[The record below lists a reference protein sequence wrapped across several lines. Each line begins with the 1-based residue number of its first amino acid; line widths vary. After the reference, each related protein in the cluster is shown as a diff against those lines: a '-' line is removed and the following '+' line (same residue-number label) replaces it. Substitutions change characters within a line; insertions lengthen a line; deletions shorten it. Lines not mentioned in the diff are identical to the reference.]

1 MRRVDVLALAGVAV
15 LLGAAFLYGQREP
28 VVAAAP
34 GPDVVALRQAAA
46 LEPCP
51 AALSPDLAAVT
62 LPCLGGGPDVR
73 LQGRPPGPLVV
84 NVWGTWCAPCVEEV
98 PDLVAF
104 AERARGRVGVVGVL
118 TADTEVN
125 GLAFAR
131 DFGMHYS
138 NVVDEQGLVRARYG
152 IGTPQTLFLDSAG
165 VVRHVQAGRV
175 ESLAELEALT
185 ATYLGVQL

>member
-1 MRRVDVLALAGVAV
+1 VRRVDVLALGGVAV

-34 GPDVVALRQAAA
+34 PELVALQQAAD

-51 AALSPDLAAVT
+51 PALTPDLAGVT
-62 LPCLGGGPDVR
+62 LRCLGGGREVH
-73 LQGRPPGPLVV
+73 LGGRPPGPLLL
-84 NVWGTWCAPCVEEV
+84 NIWGSWCAPCVQEV

-118 TADTEVN
+118 TEDTQEN
-125 GLAFAR
+125 GLQFAR
-131 DFGMHYS
+131 QFGMHYP

-152 IGTPQTLFLDSAG
+152 TGAPLTVFLDSAG
-165 VVRHVQAGRV
+165 VVRHVEVGKVA
-175 ESLAELEALT
+175 SLAEFEALT
-185 ATYLGVQL
+185 ATYLGVRL